1 MHIHRL
7 LGPPRLSRQKIM
19 EMKEEV
25 GTDTAIVEYFN
36 SPLLPTNWLD
46 RLKINKAQN
55 ISA

>member
-1 MHIHRL
+1 MGI
-7 LGPPRLSRQKIM
+7 
-19 EMKEEV
+19 EEEV

-36 SPLLPTNWLD
+36 SPLLSTNWLD

>member
-1 MHIHRL
+1 
-7 LGPPRLSRQKIM
+7 M
-19 EMKEEV
+19 EIKEYV

-36 SPLLPTNWLD
+36 TLLLSINWLG